1 MTCFQDRLRLVRHL
15 REQKTPC
22 LVQAMR
28 FLEPLED
35 HEVKELDAFDLEAI
49 STARKQGLQRTP
61 VQFVAVRAAGPLRRP
76 A

>member
-1 MTCFQDRLRLVRHL
+1 MICFQDRLRLLRHL
-15 REQKTPC
+15 REQQKTC

-35 HEVKELDAFDLEAI
+35 QEVEELDALDLEAI
-49 STARKQGLQRTP
+49 STARKQGVQRPP

>member
-1 MTCFQDRLRLVRHL
+1 MTCFQDRVRLVRHL
-15 REQKTPC
+15 REQQTPC

-28 FLEPLED
+28 FLDPFED
-35 HEVKELDAFDLEAI
+35 QEVKALDALDLEAI
-49 STARKQGLQRTP
+49 STARKQDLKRPP